1 MHVRTD
7 KSTEICPYW
16 FSMSPYTVHLKES
29 QTEELN
35 NEEDSEM
42 WRRDMKIKRLENMC
56 YFSFENCGDVLL
68 STSLIDTMI
77 IYTSIYIRFLVFL
90 SDYCT
95 IYLTD
100 DRATS
105 TLCVLQITILSV
117 MTFPIDCGHNF
128 FHTVKIAFRIIT
140 VGNRASPARYKKET
154 GSK

>member
-1 MHVRTD
+1 MYVLQCMYVPISRPKSVRTD
-7 KSTEICPYW
+7 FLWVHILSIWRKAKQKS
-16 FSMSPYTVHLKES
+16 
-29 QTEELN
+29 
-35 NEEDSEM
+35 
-42 WRRDMKIKRLENMC
+42 WRMKRIQKCGEGIWKLC
-56 YFSFENCGDVLL
+56 YFSFENCGGVLL

-77 IYTSIYIRFLVFL
+77 IYTSIFIRFLVFL

-100 DRATS
+100 DRATL

-128 FHTVKIAFRIIT
+128 FHTVKIAFHIIT